1 MGLFDAKPSQAS
13 NVLPEVADCDR
24 QLTALNQ
31 RREELIYWCWTALS
45 AINAAGSWNLCLYP
59 LRTIPGSAQNAE
71 PLMRREP
78 YSAWAAEINWNK
90 V

>member
-31 RREELIYWCWTALS
+31 RREELIRQIGELYLENNDSTAGGG
-45 AINAAGSWNLCLYP
+45 NFDCGEEKAGGAGAS
-59 LRTIPGSAQNAE
+59 Q
-71 PLMRREP
+71 M
-78 YSAWAAEINWNK
+78 
-90 V
+90 